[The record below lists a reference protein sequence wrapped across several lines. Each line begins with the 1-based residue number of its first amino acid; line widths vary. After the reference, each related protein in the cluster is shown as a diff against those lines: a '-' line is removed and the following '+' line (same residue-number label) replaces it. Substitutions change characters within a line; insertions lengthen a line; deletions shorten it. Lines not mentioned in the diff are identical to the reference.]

1 MANMLG
7 KAMNQELT
15 DLYFNL
21 SVKSTE
27 EREKI
32 PFALFVI
39 GRGMLNGEE
48 AFLYLRDR
56 LKEGTN

>member
-1 MANMLG
+1 MADMTG
-7 KAMNQELT
+7 RATARELT

-39 GRGMLNGEE
+39 GKGMLNGEE
-48 AFLYLRDR
+48 ALQYLKNKMECKD
-56 LKEGTN
+56 